1 MNYQSQKIDK
11 VILVIGF
18 ILICLV
24 VAGMI
29 GGFLI
34 SS

>member
-1 MNYQSQKIDK
+1 MNNQSQKLEK

-18 ILICLV
+18 ILVCLV
-24 VAGMI
+24 AAGMI
-29 GGFLI
+29 GAFLI

>member
-1 MNYQSQKIDK
+1 MNNQPQKIDK

-24 VAGMI
+24 AAGLI
-29 GGFLI
+29 AAFLI